1 MQIDDPMMRT
11 NRDDVPMTQA
21 TARMA
26 AARVNTTL
34 PGDQGDGIR
43 AGESR
48 RPCFVARTPLARQRG
63 GTMLGLLL
71 GLLIGTGAAAGV
83 AWYIY
88 RSPLPFITP
97 VVQEGN
103 PSGLK
108 PAPEVPNPVPS
119 VQPQAGQLPDPNQ
132 GASRQQVMP
141 QPDPRTN
148 LQSQGVSTVDVTGD
162 VSEQPTDELPSMPP
176 QQPAMV
182 GGGYMLQAGS
192 FRRVADAERLKGNLA
207 LRGLE
212 ARVESGNVN
221 GQTVYR
227 VRIGPYPSLQ
237 DTNQVRADLADEG
250 IEAAV
255 VRGR

>member
-1 MQIDDPMMRT
+1 
-11 NRDDVPMTQA
+11 
-21 TARMA
+21 
-26 AARVNTTL
+26 
-34 PGDQGDGIR
+34 
-43 AGESR
+43 
-48 RPCFVARTPLARQRG
+48 
-63 GTMLGLLL
+63 
-71 GLLIGTGAAAGV
+71 
-83 AWYIY
+83 
-88 RSPLPFITP
+88 
-97 VVQEGN
+97 
-103 PSGLK
+103 
-108 PAPEVPNPVPS
+108 
-119 VQPQAGQLPDPNQ
+119 
-132 GASRQQVMP
+132 
-141 QPDPRTN
+141 
-148 LQSQGVSTVDVTGD
+148 
-162 VSEQPTDELPSMPP
+162 MPP

>member
-1 MQIDDPMMRT
+1 MSNDQVRYGDPMREEISMERV
-11 NRDDVPMTQA
+11 RLPQG
-21 TARMA
+21 A
-26 AARVNTTL
+26 AMF
-34 PGDQGDGIR
+34 
-43 AGESR
+43 GEAPACSLGLIGQR
-48 RPCFVARTPLARQRG
+48 RRQQG
-63 GTMLGLLL
+63 GTLLGLVL

-97 VVQEGN
+97 VVQDGN
-103 PSGLK
+103 PMGLK
-108 PAPEVPNPVPS
+108 PAPAVPEPRAVGA
-119 VQPQAGQLPDPNQ
+119 QPGAQLPDPNQ

-141 QPDPRTN
+141 QPDPRTTTV
-148 LQSQGVSTVDVTGD
+148 QSQSVSTVDVTQDGD
-162 VSEQPTDELPSMPP
+162 AQNPQLAEQPA
-176 QQPAMV
+176 QPAMV
-182 GGGYMLQAGS
+182 GGGYLLQAGS
-192 FRRVADAERLKGNLA
+192 FRRMADAERLKGNLA

-237 DTNQVRADLADEG
+237 DTDQVRADLADEG